1 MIVKHVGD
9 IEIRETDDGQLDEV
23 VVHRND
29 VLFGQYHYYIHL
41 LRRNRM
47 VHTQAGKHS
56 LLAMVTPA
64 PVVTISVWQTA
75 NFFLYPKKP
84 LGCLY

>member
-29 VLFGQYHYYIHL
+29 VLFGQYHYYIHPAQKKSDGAYPS
-41 LRRNRM
+41 RQAQFTGDGDARPCRNHKR
-47 VHTQAGKHS
+47 
-56 LLAMVTPA
+56 L
-64 PVVTISVWQTA
+64 A
-75 NFFLYPKKP
+75 NFKL
-84 LGCLY
+84 LHLS